1 MMRHSG
7 FTLIELI
14 LVVLLIGILSAVA
27 LPRLLNKNDFE
38 QQLQADGLVGLL
50 RLAQLRA
57 MNDPQAL
64 TPGSNENHCG
74 KVALTSNGFSIS
86 SDCESAKLMSADH
99 LALAADQGHFL
110 GMQNIGVSVNSS
122 YSLPLLLQFGKSPQ
136 PDSDPQSTLLTTDSW
151 LGRPFVVSGAGEET
165 PLSEQTLQPLI
176 ITAAGKQ
183 VRVEIE
189 GYIHAP
195 K

>member
-64 TPGSNENHCG
+64 TPDSNENHCG

-86 SDCESAKLMSADH
+86 SDCESAKLMSAAH

-110 GMQNIGVSVNSS
+110 GMQNISVSVSPP

-136 PDSDPQSTLLTTDSW
+136 LEPDLLTTDSW
-151 LGRPFVVSGAGEET
+151 LGRPFVVSGTGEEI

>member
-27 LPRLLNKNDFE
+27 LPRMLNKNDFE

-86 SDCESAKLMSADH
+86 SDCESAQLMSAAH
-99 LALAADQGHFL
+99 LASAADQGHFL
-110 GMQNIGVSVNSS
+110 GMKNIGVSVNPP
-122 YSLPLLLQFGKSPQ
+122 YSLPLLLQFGKSSQ
-136 PDSDPQSTLLTTDSW
+136 LERDLLTTDSW
-151 LGRPFVVSGAGEET
+151 LGRPFVVSAAGEF

>member
-57 MNDPQAL
+57 MNDPLAL
-64 TPGSNENHCG
+64 TPDSNENHCG

-110 GMQNIGVSVNSS
+110 GMRDIGVSVNSS
-122 YSLPLLLQFGKSPQ
+122 YELPLLLQFGKSPQ
-136 PDSDPQSTLLTTDSW
+136 LNSDLLSTDSW
-151 LGRPFVVSGAGEET
+151 LGRPVLLSGEEKLLT
-165 PLSEQTLQPLI
+165 EPLI

>member
-64 TPGSNENHCG
+64 TPDSNENHCG

-110 GMQNIGVSVNSS
+110 GMQNISVSVSPP

-136 PDSDPQSTLLTTDSW
+136 LEPDLLTTDSW
-151 LGRPFVVSGAGEET
+151 LGRPFVVSGTGEET

>member
-27 LPRLLNKNDFE
+27 LPRMLNKNDFE

-64 TPGSNENHCG
+64 TPDSNENHCG

-86 SDCESAKLMSADH
+86 SDCESAKLMSADY

-110 GMQNIGVSVNSS
+110 GMQNIGVSVSPP

-151 LGRPFVVSGAGEET
+151 LGRPFEILPLGEEK
-165 PLSEQTLQPLI
+165 PLTEPLI

-183 VRVEIE
+183 VKVEIE